1 MRALVTTLALVAA
14 VSAVSARAAPAE
26 QTAPSQQVVEK
37 MGQGDRLYLGGD
49 YRGALFA
56 YQDAVYLQPR
66 YAPARVRL
74 GRAYLA
80 MRYPAQAIAQAEAAL
95 AEDPDNAEG
104 RKLLDEARAA
114 AAKGQ
119 ASAPAVASGDGTG
132 AGVAGGAG
140 GAAAGGAA
148 AAASAGGAGGAAASR
163 PAPRVYK
170 LPAEAQDGAPR
181 AARSAPVIVAV
192 REPPPDAP
200 LPAALSAPP
209 ATPAQQEEA
218 AQRYRTAL
226 GHLKDREF
234 AKAVAELSDA
244 ILADPKL
251 AVAHSARGSAQFGL
265 GKYREAEED
274 YRTAIALDPKLGMP
288 IYGLAECHRV
298 LGEGKKAA
306 ELYDRY
312 ARSEAPDVPADLRAL
327 AAKRAAELR

>member
-1 MRALVTTLALVAA
+1 MRALATTLALVAA
-14 VSAVSARAAPAE
+14 VPALRVAAAEPAPAAAPS
-26 QTAPSQQVVEK
+26 PQVVEK

-80 MRYPAQAIAQAEAAL
+80 MRYPAQAIAQAEAAV
-95 AEDPDNAEG
+95 AEDPENAEA
-104 RKLLDEARAA
+104 RKLLEEAKAA
-114 AAKGQ
+114 AAKAQ
-119 ASAPAVASGDGTG
+119 ASAPAAASASGTSAG
-132 AGVAGGAG
+132 AR
-140 GAAAGGAA
+140 GAA
-148 AAASAGGAGGAAASR
+148 AATSAGAGTGAAAATK

-170 LPAEAQDGAPR
+170 LPPEGDASRP
-181 AARSAPVIVAV
+181 AAGPAPVIVAM
-192 REPPPDAP
+192 PAPGPDAAP
-200 LPAALSAPP
+200 PAAVLAPE

-226 GHLKDREF
+226 GHLQNREF
-234 AKAVAELSDA
+234 AKAVSELSDA

-265 GKYREAEED
+265 GKYREAAED
-274 YRTAIALDPKLGMP
+274 YRTAIALDPKLGTAV
-288 IYGLAECHRV
+288 YGLAECHRV

-312 ARSEAPDVPADLRAL
+312 ARSDAPDVRDDLRAV
-327 AAKRAAELR
+327 AAKRAEELR